1 MPGFCGAGASPAADA
16 SSACSVC
23 SECAFGR
30 TRRAGR
36 PPQARRL
43 PHIAFFLASALA
55 FGATPSTEPTHDTRI
70 RIPVWIESKPGDT
83 PKPAFTAKLGNATAA
98 IAEEQSPTA
107 DMVILVVLDLT
118 GDIAR
123 VDAARAA
130 LTSEFDK
137 LPPNAWVGLMR
148 AQDGLRVVTD
158 PGPDRQALATGL
170 DSLVISGK
178 AGFFDTVEMAGELAD
193 NVARKSNVRVAL
205 VYVTD
210 SDIYNYRDDYTNP
223 VINSSDPHDLSRK
236 FADALIQAKV
246 AQLKEALAAQQ
257 TPLFI
262 VHLNYRY
269 DRLNDAYENGLRD
282 LAETTAATALF
293 CRSPAEIPDQIAAA
307 FATIRS
313 AWSITLA
320 LPKKAPASLQIRLS
334 ARDADGSELRLAY
347 RTRIA
352 LKRR

>member
-1 MPGFCGAGASPAADA
+1 MWRTL
-16 SSACSVC
+16 SACRVPTLRDAC
-23 SECAFGR
+23 R
-30 TRRAGR
+30 LVRAAIATLGFVVFASGFAYAATA
-36 PPQARRL
+36 PPAQQHDARV
-43 PHIAFFLASALA
+43 
-55 FGATPSTEPTHDTRI
+55 
-70 RIPVWIESKPGDT
+70 RIPVWIDSKPGDT
-83 PKPAFTAKLGNATAA
+83 PKPAFTAKLGNAATA
-98 IAEEQSPTA
+98 IADQQPPT
-107 DMVILVVLDLT
+107 DDLVILVVLDLA

-130 LTSEFDK
+130 LTGTLDK

-148 AQDGLRVVTD
+148 AQDGLRVLTD
-158 PGPDRQALATGL
+158 PGSDRQALAAGL
-170 DSLVISGK
+170 ESLVVSGK

-205 VYVTD
+205 LYVTD
-210 SDIYNYRDDYTNP
+210 SDIYNYREDYTNP

-246 AQLKEALAAQQ
+246 ARLKEALAAQQ

-269 DRLNDAYENGLRD
+269 DRLNAAYENGLRD
-282 LAETTAATALF
+282 LAETTAGTALF

-307 FATIRS
+307 VETIRS
-313 AWSITLA
+313 AWSVTLA
-320 LPKKAPASLQIRLS
+320 LPKKASASLQVHLS
-334 ARDADGSELRLAY
+334 ARDADGSELRLTY
-347 RTRIA
+347 RTRVA